1 MLKVRIGPELRRRV
15 DPEDAVQ
22 EVLTEAVARSREWA
36 DREDLPLAVWL
47 RLLAQQKL
55 SDLFRRHLGAE
66 ARDVR
71 RERHEDAAS
80 TAFADHLIGHA
91 TSPSGAVARKELRD
105 RLLASLREMPEP
117 DREILLLRHFEQLSG
132 ADAARVLGLERSAAS
147 KRYFR
152 ALQRLREALVALG
165 IEP

>member
-1 MLKVRIGPELRRRV
+1 
-15 DPEDAVQ
+15 
-22 EVLTEAVARSREWA
+22 
-36 DREDLPLAVWL
+36 
-47 RLLAQQKL
+47 
-55 SDLFRRHLGAE
+55 
-66 ARDVR
+66 
-71 RERHEDAAS
+71 
-80 TAFADHLIGHA
+80 
-91 TSPSGAVARKELRD
+91 
-105 RLLASLREMPEP
+105 MPEP